1 MPSRTVTDGD
11 IIVPGARTFSLA
23 IPCVDLRAH
32 FGARYK
38 IRKEAD
44 AVTWSTTPES
54 ERVWLLEIPCKHGV
68 VYPQG
73 GDILAATITSR
84 IMGRRVAALP
94 GILSSRGDTERVV
107 KFHVDDAE
115 AVLAILKPK
124 PVYRMSEAQRL
135 QLAAARAKSPLRLGR
150 EGDRA
155 RGGEAETGSG
165 IEAEPKTNHGY
176 PPKPS
181 DAEKQAGA
189 EQPRSRRALRGS
201 SS

>member
-1 MPSRTVTDGD
+1 MVDLDDIFGVT
-11 IIVPGARTFSLA
+11 TFSSP
-23 IPCVDLRAH
+23 IGNPCIDLQAV
-32 FGARYK
+32 FGSRFK
-38 IRKEAD
+38 LRREAGG
-44 AVTWSTTPES
+44 VTWTETPER
-54 ERVWLLEIPCKHGV
+54 ERVWLWEVPCRYGI

-73 GDILAATITSR
+73 GEILAATITSR

-94 GILSSRGDTERVV
+94 GMLSSRGDVERVV

-155 RGGEAETGSG
+155 RGGEAETGSE
-165 IEAEPKTNHGY
+165 IDAEPKTNHGY

-181 DAEKQAGA
+181 DAGNRAGDGQILSSRA
-189 EQPRSRRALRGS
+189 ARGRSS
-201 SS
+201 